1 MLKTNSKEVKTAV
14 RQYIIG
20 SVVEKLQEY
29 EITTDKPCSAF
40 WQIVNTE
47 KADPRYPNDYEMFKD
62 HMQGLGS
69 RMGEDV
75 YLHGARDLV
84 ASWLQQTAAEK
95 EKYTEEQSTDLACKL
110 IYRELMALIKIEN
123 K

>member
-40 WQIVNTE
+40 WQIVKKE
-47 KADPRYPNDYEMFKD
+47 GFDPRHVNDYETFKYY
-62 HMQGLGS
+62 MEALACS
-69 RMGEDV
+69 MGEDV